1 MTVLCFETNQIKQ
14 KHGSGYDLLFRAHRE
29 PLFGE
34 KRWQRK
40 RNGPHLRAVSVNWK
54 VAEAGIPTVKREP
67 LSGKSGRL
75 ENDKQSGTAEKIQ
88 NLRL

>member
-1 MTVLCFETNQIKQ
+1 MTCSFEHTESRYLVKN
-14 KHGSGYDLLFRAHRE
+14 GSKERE
-29 PLFGE
+29 M
-34 KRWQRK
+34 
-40 RNGPHLRAVSVNWK
+40 GPHLRAVSVNWK

-75 ENDKQSGTAEKIQ
+75 KNDKQSGTAEKIQ

>member
-1 MTVLCFETNQIKQ
+1 MDQDMTCSFEHTENRYLVED
-14 KHGSGYDLLFRAHRE
+14 GSGERD
-29 PLFGE
+29 
-34 KRWQRK
+34 
-40 RNGPHLRAVSVNWK
+40 GPHLRAVSVNWK

-67 LSGKSGRL
+67 LSGKSGCL